1 MVCEFCGEEFEGKPV
16 RQAGQIFCSIECA
29 DMAAEV
35 GTDDDDYY
43 EEDELDLN
51 PIDEEEEEAY

>member
-16 RQAGQIFCSIECA
+16 SQGGQIFCSIECA
-29 DMAAEV
+29 DMAADV
-35 GTDDDDYY
+35 GTDDDDDDYY

-51 PIDEEEEEAY
+51 PIDEEETY

>member
-16 RQAGQIFCSIECA
+16 RQAGQVFCSIECA

-35 GTDDDDYY
+35 GTDDEDYF

-51 PIDEEEEEAY
+51 PMDEEEVY